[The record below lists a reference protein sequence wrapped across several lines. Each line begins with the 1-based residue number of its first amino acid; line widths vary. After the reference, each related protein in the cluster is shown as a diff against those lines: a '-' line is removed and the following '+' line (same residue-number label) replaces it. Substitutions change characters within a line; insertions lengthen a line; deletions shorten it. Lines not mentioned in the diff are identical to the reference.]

1 MGRNVSVNS
10 AGKMV
15 ERRTN
20 PDSGVKKFALDML
33 GETGAHFQQ
42 QAQLQQMQQLMC
54 EVTGGTWDAKA
65 GTCIPKENPYEQMFG
80 GSSGVGGIGTGMD
93 PELLPPIPPDPRKV

>member
-1 MGRNVSVNS
+1 MGRKVDVSR
-10 AGKMV
+10 AGKMRETV
-15 ERRTN
+15 EPR
-20 PDSGVKKFALDML
+20 DSGFKKFALDML
-33 GETGAHFQQ
+33 GETGAHFQK